1 MHGAHNLVLIR
12 HWWYQS
18 LALNIAMI
26 AGYVLSS
33 SLKSTMTSKISH
45 LSKFSLY
52 QLFFVKRSPPTWEDE
67 TQVTWFKTMR
77 MPSNNIK
84 NNYCHTIWRLVA
96 ICCPSLTQSS
106 KKSMHSI
113 VQKIIKDFIFMVKYQ
128 ISFIHSCM
136 EFFFLQSLI
145 CA

>member
-67 TQVTWFKTMR
+67 THWLGSR
-77 MPSNNIK
+77 RWE
-84 NNYCHTIWRLVA
+84 CHQTTLKITIA
-96 ICCPSLTQSS
+96 ILS
-106 KKSMHSI
+106 
-113 VQKIIKDFIFMVKYQ
+113 DD
-128 ISFIHSCM
+128 
-136 EFFFLQSLI
+136 
-145 CA
+145 